1 MTLRPLLTVLLSA
14 LAVALSILALI
25 YWREIVTF
33 LLVAGAAWLIWR
45 LKWLLLGV
53 FGLEWLLG
61 GGDGDG

>member
-33 LLVAGAAWLIWR
+33 LLVAGAASLIWR
-45 LKWLLLGV
+45 LKWLLLGAL
-53 FGLEWLLG
+53 GLSWFL
-61 GGDGDG
+61 GGDGGDV

>member
-14 LAVALSILALI
+14 PVVTLGILALI

-45 LKWLLLGV
+45 LKWLLLGAL
-53 FGLEWLLG
+53 GLSWFL
-61 GGDGDG
+61 GGDGGDV